1 MEELIKKE
9 GACLNCGTKVH
20 GNYCSNCGQ
29 KFQPTKLPL
38 KQFLDDAIE
47 TLFTIDNRFFRT
59 IKDLFLKPGKV
70 TKEYIIGKRAK
81 YLPPLRV
88 YLSISVLYFLF
99 AQFIESDK
107 ILFVNFTQDGDS
119 RVNLAKAV
127 QTAMFFLVPVMAV
140 FLKLFHL
147 KRKAFYVE
155 YLIFSVHIHSV
166 WFVFFTVQLL
176 LMSLENALTG
186 QVSSSFGNVIAILVD
201 LPQIAALIF
210 YLIYMKTVFDGSW
223 VKTILK
229 GLVTIILYLATLAMA
244 TLLVTW
250 IY

>member
-1 MEELIKKE
+1 MEELTEKE
-9 GACLNCGTKVH
+9 GACLNCGTLVQ

-29 KFQPTKLPL
+29 KFQPTKLPI
-38 KQFLDDAIE
+38 KQFLEDAIE
-47 TLFTIDNRFFRT
+47 TLFTIDNRLFRT
-59 IKDLFLKPGKV
+59 IKDLFVKPGKV

-88 YLSISVLYFLF
+88 YLSISVVYFLL
-99 AQFIESDK
+99 AQIIESDK

-119 RVNLAKAV
+119 RINLAKAV
-127 QTAMFFLVPVMAV
+127 QTAMFFLVPVMAGI
-140 FLKLFHL
+140 LKLFHL

-166 WFVFFTVQLL
+166 WFVFFTIQLL
-176 LMSLENALTG
+176 LMSLENALSG
-186 QVSSSFGNVIAILVD
+186 HVSSSFGSVLNIIVD

-210 YLIYMKTVFDGSW
+210 FIIYMKRVFEGSW
-223 VKTILK
+223 TKTVIK
-229 GLVTIILYLATLAMA
+229 GLVTITLYLSTLAIA